1 MPKDN
6 IATSPSVSYE
16 PLTERKKNP
25 VVLVHGIWNTAAIFN
40 PLRAHLEKAGWSVYA
55 LSMVPN
61 NGDAP
66 IEVLAEQVA
75 AFIARA
81 LPVHQ
86 PFDLVGFSMGG
97 LISRYYIQRLGGL
110 SQVEKFITVSAP
122 HHGTLLALGSYRPGV
137 RQMRPGS
144 PFIASLNRDKQRLEK
159 LQLFSFWTPFD
170 LLILPAW
177 SSQLGIGTCQRLDI
191 PTHNRMIQDP
201 NGLRAISQALS
212 SSR

>member
-1 MPKDN
+1 MY
-6 IATSPSVSYE
+6 T
-16 PLTERKKNP
+16 
-25 VVLVHGIWNTAAIFN
+25 
-40 PLRAHLEKAGWSVYA
+40 

-75 AFIARA
+75 SFVARA
-81 LPVHQ
+81 LPARQ

-97 LISRYYIQRLGGL
+97 LVSRYYVQRLGGL
-110 SQVEKFITVSAP
+110 SQVERFITVSAP
-122 HHGTLLALGSYRPGV
+122 HYGTVLALGSYRPGV

-144 PFIASLNRDKQRLEK
+144 PLITSLNRDKQCLQK
-159 LQLFSFWTPFD
+159 LQFFSFWTPFD

-177 SSQLGIGTCQRLDI
+177 SSQLGVGTCQRLDI
-191 PTHNRMIQDP
+191 PTHNRMIQDSS
-201 NGLRAISQALS
+201 GLRAIAQALS